1 MSILSRLFRT
11 KTPPSVSELVSYLEN
26 RANDLGSRDDVAMDL
41 RQFDEPEV
49 EAALLKIAL
58 NQSEEE
64 MIIDSAGDSLR
75 EIWARKGV
83 EPYDVELMHPS
94 AQKFF
99 VVRPNLSFK
108 RTPDGAA

>member
-1 MSILSRLFRT
+1 
-11 KTPPSVSELVSYLEN
+11 VSELLSYLEN

-58 NQSEEE
+58 DQSEEE
-64 MIIDSAGDSLR
+64 VIIDSARDSLR
-75 EIWARKGV
+75 EIWERKGV

-99 VVRPNLSFK
+99 VVRPNPSFK